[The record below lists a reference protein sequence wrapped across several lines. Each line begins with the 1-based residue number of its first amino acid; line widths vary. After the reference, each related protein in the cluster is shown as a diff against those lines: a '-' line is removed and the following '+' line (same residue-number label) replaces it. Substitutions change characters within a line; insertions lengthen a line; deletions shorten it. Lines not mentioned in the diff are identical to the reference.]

1 MKHIPTFN
9 KSNIEHI
16 PRACFLHHQLHQ
28 LAVQASYRGG
38 WTRRIYYIHHGH
50 MTLVCTSVTSAAT
63 CVFEDGQYSGKKWKW
78 RLTAR
83 VESWRKIMRRVHAH
97 VQNDDDIKKCLFNF
111 CALIFYLES
120 VLCLSHWIGPGI
132 LHSQPRLERSEEN
145 INTQKK
151 HAYMHLAGTVFRL
164 SIYQTTKI
172 FFTMKIS
179 RFTVILFSNGT
190 KGNTTLISTTYLQL
204 L

>member
-1 MKHIPTFN
+1 MAKDSKNTISMEIGFKALKHIPTFN

-16 PRACFLHHQLHQ
+16 YPTRASCTICPVELHQ
-28 LAVQASYRGG
+28 LAVQANYRARGG
-38 WTRRIYYIHHGH
+38 WTRLIHHGH
-50 MTLVCTSVTSAAT
+50 MTLVCISVTSSAT

-145 INTQKK
+145 INT
-151 HAYMHLAGTVFRL
+151 
-164 SIYQTTKI
+164 
-172 FFTMKIS
+172 
-179 RFTVILFSNGT
+179 
-190 KGNTTLISTTYLQL
+190 
-204 L
+204 